1 MFALT
6 LLTAANRLHH
16 DVMVPAWYWAAA
28 VVDGAAYMA
37 TAMLPRR

>member
-16 DVMVPAWYWAAA
+16 DVLVPAWYWAAA
-28 VVDGAAYMA
+28 ALDGAVYVAG
-37 TAMLPRR
+37 AMLPRR